1 MILEALA
8 ISAFAETICR
18 SKLFRPIQRFY
29 LLKCSYCFAH
39 YLAFLL
45 AGLRYTSLYDF
56 IINWFALVTL
66 SIPGMLLIE
75 LLFKE
80 LEDETFHDSQ
90 DGAL

>member
-8 ISAFAETICR
+8 ISTVSETVCR
-18 SKLFRPIQRFY
+18 SRLFRPLQKWY

-39 YLAFLL
+39 YLALFVALL
-45 AGLRYTSLYDF
+45 HYTNPYDF

-75 LLFKE
+75 LLFEK
-80 LEDETFHDSQ
+80 LENETFHDSKNS
-90 DGAL
+90 AL

>member
-8 ISAFAETICR
+8 ISTLAETVCR
-18 SKLFRPIQRFY
+18 SRLFRPLQRFY

-39 YLAFLL
+39 YLALL
-45 AGLRYTSLYDF
+45 MAGFHYTNPYDF

-75 LLFKE
+75 LLFTR
-80 LEDETFHDSQ
+80 LENETLHDPKN
-90 DGAL
+90 GTL